1 MATLLE
7 AWSQLPG
14 TSQQEGFGAHKRLPV
29 FSNFGTYG
37 YRAPQSASDLGKPC
51 VFSVYIYN
59 RHLNQQNIITLLGR
73 ALSKKKKKKKKLCQ
87 QSISRTKVLLTWNL
101 RKSTAAAAYASGFP
115 STLKTKPSDSFH
127 KGALWFIGEFLL
139 FQIFAL
145 VDK

>member
-1 MATLLE
+1 MATLLG
-7 AWSQLPG
+7 AWRQLPG
-14 TSQQEGFGAHKRLPV
+14 NSQQEGFGAHKRLPA
-29 FSNFGTYG
+29 FSNFGTYR
-37 YRAPQSASDLGKPC
+37 YRALQSASDIGKPC

-73 ALSKKKKKKKKLCQ
+73 ALSKKKKKKLCQ

-101 RKSTAAAAYASGFP
+101 RKSTAAAAAYASGFP

-127 KGALWFIGEFLL
+127 KGALWFIGEFLP